1 MFDYDDQ
8 DGDEQMYHQL
18 MLAQQELCRRAMVER
33 QLYVEYLFAPDL
45 FVSEFLRRDNKPI
58 EELALASA
66 AWTPEEIFVMLAQD
80 GSADVARALFE
91 NPAVPDY
98 FEFER
103 VLIFGDRE
111 VILEH

>member
-1 MFDYDDQ
+1 MSDDSVSAVGCSDDSQ
-8 DGDEQMYHQL
+8 LREQRKVKVG
-18 MLAQQELCRRAMVER
+18 AE
-33 QLYVEYLFAPDL
+33 LYVEYTFAPDL
-45 FVSEFLRRDNKPI
+45 FVSEFLRCDNEPI

-98 FEFER
+98 FEFKR
-103 VLIFGDRE
+103 FLIVGNKE
-111 VILEH
+111 ILLEH